1 MAQELPVYMEM
12 LLLLMK
18 ALSLNIMHL
27 DFSLWLGILIFFS
40 CFHIH
45 DCIMI
50 HVIQTFV
57 QGMTVQ
63 EWCENTV
70 VPNMT
75 GNAF

>member
-1 MAQELPVYMEM
+1 MVR
-12 LLLLMK
+12 
-18 ALSLNIMHL
+18 NT
-27 DFSLWLGILIFFS
+27 FFFP
-40 CFHIH
+40 CFHFH

-70 VPNMT
+70 VPNKT